1 MKIVHA
7 GLLVLL
13 AALSLFSTTSI
24 VIAHE
29 AKGWLVVS
37 HFTGDLQLDTDHSAS
52 QWSSGREV
60 NVASPGGQ
68 EISAVALNNGTHIYF
83 HVRSPDH
90 TQDQNDG
97 IAIFFE
103 GAGVNGS
110 DDVWLW
116 TTDSSLDFGAGV
128 VAAARLSEDYWNVAL
143 GRSLAAQAQGTANLT
158 VGESKEAFVKFAAW
172 DGAQGQNFDE
182 IDPDSLVHLNL
193 YILPFIDYYPRD
205 SFVWLPILGLGL
217 LFFTYKEL
225 KTSGWRKKD

>member
-1 MKIVHA
+1 MKTVHA

-13 AALSLFSTTSI
+13 AAFSLFSTSSLAM
-24 VIAHE
+24 AHE
-29 AKGWLVVS
+29 GEGWLVID
-37 HFTGDLQLDTDHSAS
+37 HFTGDLKLETNHFAS

-60 NVASPGGQ
+60 DAASPGGQ
-68 EISAVALNNGTHIYF
+68 EISAVALNNGTHVYF
-83 HVRSPDH
+83 HVRSPDQ

-97 IAIFFE
+97 IAVFFE
-103 GAGVNGS
+103 GAGVDGS

-116 TTDSSLDFGAGV
+116 STNSSLDFGAGV
-128 VAAARLSEDYWNVAL
+128 AAAALWSDGYWNVAL
-143 GRSLAAQAQGTANLT
+143 GRSLTAPAEGTANLT
-158 VGESKEAFVKFAAW
+158 VGESEEGFVKFASW
-172 DGAQGQNFDE
+172 DGAQGQSLDE

-205 SFVWLPILGLGL
+205 SFLWLPILGLGL